1 MQHYFYPK
9 FDNKSVWHYNTCIES
24 LKGAAMTDTPIP
36 KVTLEQ
42 VLRVLDE
49 QNGNLQSMAQYFFE
63 LGHSEGEIYMAD
75 KINAVE
81 TY

>member
-1 MQHYFYPK
+1 
-9 FDNKSVWHYNTCIES
+9 
-24 LKGAAMTDTPIP
+24 MTDTPIP

-49 QNGNLQSMAQYFFE
+49 QNGNLQSTAQYFFE

>member
-1 MQHYFYPK
+1 
-9 FDNKSVWHYNTCIES
+9 
-24 LKGAAMTDTPIP
+24 MTDTPIP

>member
-1 MQHYFYPK
+1 MLHKRNTAICPEMKDQLQLDIVK
-9 FDNKSVWHYNTCIES
+9 NKE
-24 LKGAAMTDTPIP
+24 LKMTDTPIP

-42 VLRVLDE
+42 VLRVLHE
-49 QNGNLQSMAQYFFE
+49 QNGNLQSTAQYFFE